1 MGKSKKRRLLVVDA
15 MNLVFRAYYALISRP
30 LRTTDGRNTSAIFGF
45 ARMLLKAIADYE
57 PTHVA
62 VALEGG
68 GPSFREEIYPE
79 YKATRRAPPED
90 LVAQLEPV
98 KELARLLGLA
108 VLEKEG
114 MEADDVVATLARG
127 GAGRFDEVLIL
138 SGDKDLMALVGR
150 GVKVLAPKTGVSD
163 IEEMD
168 EDAVAA
174 KMGVAPAAVPDLLAL
189 EGDSV
194 DNVPGVAGIGAK
206 TARALLERYGSLE
219 DVFAHVD
226 ELEPARA
233 RAALEKGRASAE
245 LSRKLVA
252 LKDDLELGLD
262 AAALEPRGRDEKALR
277 SFFKEY
283 ELKTLDEELGLAA
296 PPADELTPDLIP
308 AEEFAH
314 AADESSEKWLGV
326 EPVYRRGEFAG
337 LAVASGAAKVTC
349 LEGAPGDAEGKLRK
363 VYEESNLPLA
373 GHDTKTL
380 VHILGP
386 GVKFDGDTML
396 AAYLLN
402 PERVNYRLADLA
414 YEYLKVQLPAEAEEG
429 ELAFD
434 EGARDVAAARAQ
446 AVARLAEVTARLVE
460 QQEMGE
466 LYRDLEVPLAP
477 VLAALEERG
486 VRIDR
491 PHFSKLARSFEKH
504 LKGAEGELYELAGG
518 EFNPNSP
525 IQLREILF
533 DKLGLKPKRKTKTGY
548 STAADVLEALAE
560 EHPLPAKILAYR
572 ELAKLKNTYVD
583 VLPTLADENGRVHT
597 TFNQAATATGR
608 LSSADPNLQNIPIRT
623 DLGAEIRKGFIP
635 GEGLVFLS
643 ADYAQVELRILAHV
657 ADDPGLRA
665 AFAEGKDIHAATA
678 SEMFDVPFGKV
689 SREQRTLAK
698 AINFGLAYK
707 MGPRRLA
714 RETGLSVKEAE
725 AYIEKYFTRYPGV
738 RRFIDEQIER
748 AHREGY
754 VHTVLGRRRYLPDI
768 ASDDNRARAAA
779 ERVAVNMPIQGSA
792 ADILKLAMVALS
804 RRLAAEELDAW
815 MLLTIHDELLFEVA
829 REGVDELKD
838 LVKEEMTGVLNL
850 KVPLEVHVGV
860 GNNWLAA
867 HG

>member
-1 MGKSKKRRLLVVDA
+1 MVPKRRLLVVDA
-15 MNLVFRAYYALISRP
+15 MNLIFRAYYALISRP
-30 LRTTDGRNTSAIFGF
+30 LRTTDGRNTSAVFGF
-45 ARMLLKAIADYE
+45 ARMLLKALNEYR

-79 YKATRRAPPED
+79 YKATRKLPPDD
-90 LVAQLEPV
+90 LVAQIEPV
-98 KELARLLGLA
+98 KVFARLLGLA
-108 VLEKEG
+108 VLEKKG

-138 SGDKDLMALVGR
+138 SGDKDLMALVGGAVR
-150 GVKVLAPKTGVSD
+150 VLAPKTGVSD
-163 IEEMD
+163 VEEMD
-168 EDAVAA
+168 AAAVEV
-174 KMGVAPAAVPDLLAL
+174 KMGVPPAAVPDLLAL

-194 DNVPGVAGIGAK
+194 DNVPGVPGIGEK
-206 TARALLERYGSLE
+206 TARALLAKFGSFNGVFGHLD
-219 DVFAHVD
+219 DV
-226 ELEPARA
+226 EPKRA
-233 RAALEKGRASAE
+233 RTALEKGRASAE
-245 LSRKLVA
+245 LSRRLVA
-252 LKDDLELGLD
+252 LKSDLELGVD
-262 AAALEPRGRDEKALR
+262 AAALKPAPRDEEALR
-277 SFFKEY
+277 AFLKEY
-283 ELKTLDEELGLAA
+283 ELKALAEEMDVGVA
-296 PPADELTPDLIP
+296 PADELKPDLVA
-308 AEEFAH
+308 AEELAP
-314 AADESSEKWLGV
+314 AGRESGDEWLGLEAGAGDGEV
-326 EPVYRRGEFAG
+326 AAALAAGPERVTPLDGSRAEVAAQIGEVYQRSE
-337 LAVASGAAKVTC
+337 
-349 LEGAPGDAEGKLRK
+349 
-363 VYEESNLPLA
+363 LPLA
-373 GHDTKTL
+373 GHDTKRL
-380 VHILGP
+380 VRLLGP
-386 GVKFDGDTML
+386 EVKFDGDTML

-414 YEYLKVQLPAEAEEG
+414 YEYLKVHLPAEEGEG
-429 ELAFD
+429 ELAFG
-434 EGARDVAAARAQ
+434 EGAEGEMAARAQ
-446 AVARLAEVTARLVE
+446 AVARLAELTARLLT
-460 QQEMGE
+460 QQDMGE

-486 VRIDR
+486 VKIDR
-491 PHFSKLARSFEKH
+491 PHFAKLARSFEKH
-504 LKGAEGELYELAGG
+504 LKKAEAELYELAGG

-533 DKLGLKPKRKTKTGY
+533 DRLGLKPKRKTKTGY
-548 STAADVLEALAE
+548 STAADVLETLAD

-597 TFNQAATATGR
+597 TFNQVATSTGR
-608 LSSADPNLQNIPIRT
+608 LSSTDPNLQNIPIRT

-657 ADDPGLRA
+657 ADDPGLQQ

-678 SEMFDVPFGKV
+678 SELFDVPFDGV

-725 AYIEKYFTRYPGV
+725 AYIEKYFARYPGV

-754 VHTVLGRRRYLPDI
+754 VHTVLGRRRYLPDV
-768 ASDDNRARAAA
+768 ASEDNRARAAA

-792 ADILKLAMVALS
+792 ADILKLAMVAVA
-804 RRLAAEELDAW
+804 RRLRDETLEAW

-829 REGVDELKD
+829 PPDVDKLKEIAR
-838 LVKEEMTGVLNL
+838 EEMTGVLDL

-860 GNNWLAA
+860 GANWLEA

>member
-1 MGKSKKRRLLVVDA
+1 MKKRRLLVVDA
-15 MNLVFRAYYALISRP
+15 MNLIFRAYYALISRP
-30 LRTTDGRNTSAIFGF
+30 LRTTDGRNTSAVFGF
-45 ARMLLKAIADYE
+45 ARMLLKALNDYR

-79 YKATRRAPPED
+79 YKATRKVPPDD
-90 LVAQLEPV
+90 LVAQIEPV
-98 KELARLLGLA
+98 KEFARLLGLA

-138 SGDKDLMALVGR
+138 SGDKDLMALVG
-150 GVKVLAPKTGVSD
+150 GDVKLLAPKTGVSD
-163 IEEMD
+163 VEEMD
-168 EDAVAA
+168 ASAVEG
-174 KMGVAPAAVPDLLAL
+174 KMGVPPAAVPDLLAL

-194 DNVPGVAGIGAK
+194 DNVPGVPGIGEK
-206 TARALLERYGSLE
+206 TARALLARYGSFDGVFAHLE
-219 DVFAHVD
+219 DV
-226 ELEPARA
+226 EPKRA
-233 RAALEKGRASAE
+233 RTALEKGRASAD
-245 LSRKLVA
+245 LSRRLVE
-252 LKDDLELGLD
+252 LKGDLELGLD
-262 AAALEPRGRDEKALR
+262 AGALKPAPRDEESLR
-277 SFFKEY
+277 AFLKEY
-283 ELKTLDEELGLAA
+283 ELKTLAEELDVGAA
-296 PPADELTPDLIP
+296 PADELKPDLVPPEELAP
-308 AEEFAH
+308 AGRESG
-314 AADESSEKWLGV
+314 DEWLGLEAAARDGELAAAALAAGAERV
-326 EPVYRRGEFAG
+326 TDLRGSAAE
-337 LAVASGAAKVTC
+337 VAAQIKEIYQRS
-349 LEGAPGDAEGKLRK
+349 E
-363 VYEESNLPLA
+363 LPLA
-373 GHDTKTL
+373 GHDTKRL
-380 VHILGP
+380 VHLLGAE
-386 GVKFDGDTML
+386 VKFDGDTML

-414 YEYLKVQLPAEAEEG
+414 YEYLKVHLPAEEEEG
-429 ELAFD
+429 ELTFG
-434 EGARDVAAARAQ
+434 EGAAEEAPARAQ
-446 AVARLAEVTARLVE
+446 AVARLAELTARLLE
-460 QQEMGE
+460 HQDMGE

-486 VRIDR
+486 VKIDR
-491 PHFSKLARSFEKH
+491 PHFAKLARSFEKH
-504 LKGAEGELYELAGG
+504 LKKAETELYELAGG

-533 DKLGLKPKRKTKTGY
+533 DRLGLKPKRKTKTGY
-548 STAADVLEALAE
+548 STAADVLEALAD

-597 TFNQAATATGR
+597 TFNQVATSTGR
-608 LSSADPNLQNIPIRT
+608 LSSTDPNLQNIPIRT
-623 DLGAEIRKGFIP
+623 DLGAEIRKGFVP
-635 GEGLVFLS
+635 GDGLVFLS

-657 ADDPGLRA
+657 ADDPGLQQ

-678 SEMFDVPFGKV
+678 AELFDVPFGGV

-725 AYIEKYFTRYPGV
+725 AYIEKYFARYPGV

-754 VHTVLGRRRYLPDI
+754 VHTVLGRRRYVPDV
-768 ASDDNRARAAA
+768 ASEDNRARAAA

-792 ADILKLAMVALS
+792 ADILKLAMVAVA
-804 RRLAAEELDAW
+804 RRLRGEKLKAW
-815 MLLTIHDELLFEVA
+815 MLLTIHDELLFETSRKDVA
-829 REGVDELKD
+829 ALEE
-838 LVKEEMTGVLNL
+838 LVKEEMVGVLNL

-860 GNNWLAA
+860 GENWLEA

>member
-1 MGKSKKRRLLVVDA
+1 MTKRRLLVVDT

-30 LRTTDGRNTSAIFGF
+30 LRTTDGRNTSAVFGF
-45 ARMLLKAIADYE
+45 ARMLLKALAEYQ

-79 YKATRRAPPED
+79 YKATRKTPPDD
-90 LVAQLEPV
+90 LVAQIEPI
-98 KELARLLGLA
+98 KEFARLLGLA
-108 VLEKEG
+108 VVEKEG

-138 SGDKDLMALVGR
+138 SGDKDLMALVGG
-150 GVKVLAPKTGVSD
+150 GVKLLAPKTGVSD
-163 IEEMD
+163 VDEMD
-168 EDAVAA
+168 AAAVEA
-174 KMGVAPAAVPDLLAL
+174 KMGVPPAAVPDLLAL

-194 DNVPGVAGIGAK
+194 DNVPGVPGIGEK
-206 TARALLERYGSLE
+206 TARALLERYGSL
-219 DVFAHVD
+219 DAVFEHVD
-226 ELEPARA
+226 EVEPKRA
-233 RAALEKGRASAE
+233 RTAIEKGRASAE
-245 LSRKLVA
+245 LSRTLVA
-252 LKDDLELGLD
+252 LKDDLALGLD
-262 AAALEPRGRDEKALR
+262 AAALEPRARDEEALR
-277 SFFKEY
+277 SFLKEH
-283 ELKTLDEELGLAA
+283 ELKTLAEEMDVGAA
-296 PPADELTPDLIP
+296 PADELKPNLVS
-308 AEEFAH
+308 AEELAPT
-314 AADESSEKWLGV
+314 APESGDEWLGLDAV
-326 EPVYRRGEFAG
+326 VRGGEFAG
-337 LAVASGAAKVTC
+337 AALAAGPERVTLLDGSPADVARK
-349 LEGAPGDAEGKLRK
+349 LEKIYG
-363 VYEESNLPLA
+363 ESELPLA
-373 GHDTKTL
+373 GHDTKRL
-380 VHILGP
+380 IHMLGSD
-386 GVKFDGDTML
+386 VKFDGDTML

-414 YEYLKVQLPAEAEEG
+414 YEYLKVHLPAEEAEG
-429 ELAFD
+429 ELAFG
-434 EGARDVAAARAQ
+434 EGAAEDAAARAQ

-460 QQEMGE
+460 QQDMGE

-486 VRIDR
+486 VKIDR
-491 PHFSKLARSFEKH
+491 PRFAKLARSFEKH
-504 LKGAEGELYELAGG
+504 LKKAEGELYELAGG

-525 IQLREILF
+525 KQLREILF

-548 STAADVLEALAE
+548 STAADVLESLAD
-560 EHPLPAKILAYR
+560 EHPLPARILAYR

-583 VLPTLADENGRVHT
+583 VLPTLADKDGRVHT

-608 LSSADPNLQNIPIRT
+608 LSSTDPNLQNIPIRT

-635 GEGLVFLS
+635 GDGLVFLS

-657 ADDPGLRA
+657 ADDPGLQQ

-678 SEMFDVPFGKV
+678 SELFDVPFDRV
-689 SREQRTLAK
+689 NREQRTLAK

-714 RETGLSVKEAE
+714 REAGLSIKEAE

-738 RRFIDEQIER
+738 RRFIDEEIER

-768 ASDDNRARAAA
+768 ASDNSRARAAA

-792 ADILKLAMVALS
+792 ADILKLAMVAVA
-804 RRLAAEELDAW
+804 RRLRGEGLQAW
-815 MLLTIHDELLFEVA
+815 MLLTIHDELLFEASPGDVA
-829 REGVDELKD
+829 ALEE
-838 LVKEEMTGVLNL
+838 LVKEEMVGVLNL
-850 KVPLEVHVGV
+850 KVPLEVHVGI
-860 GNNWLAA
+860 GYNWLEA

>member
-1 MGKSKKRRLLVVDA
+1 LGKSKKHRLLVVDG

-45 ARMLLKAIADYE
+45 GRMLLKALNEYR

-62 VALEGG
+62 VALEGA
-68 GPSFREEIYPE
+68 GPSFREELYPE
-79 YKATRRAPPED
+79 YKATRKAPPDD
-90 LVAQLEPV
+90 LVSQIEPV
-98 KELARLLGLA
+98 KEFARLLGLA
-108 VLEKEG
+108 VIEKEG
-114 MEADDVVATLARG
+114 TEADDVVATLARG
-127 GAGRFDEVLIL
+127 GAGDFDEVIIL
-138 SGDKDLMALVGR
+138 SSDKDLMALVG
-150 GVKVLAPKTGVSD
+150 GKVKMLAPKTGVSD
-163 IEEMD
+163 VEEMD
-168 EDAVAA
+168 AAAVEA
-174 KMGVAPAAVPDLLAL
+174 KMGVPPAAVPDLLAL

-194 DNVPGVAGIGAK
+194 DNVPGVAGIGEK
-206 TARALLERYGSLE
+206 TARALLAKYGSLE
-219 DVFAHVD
+219 AVFEHLDDV
-226 ELEPARA
+226 EPARA
-233 RAALEKGRASAE
+233 RTALEKGRDAAAF
-245 LSRKLVA
+245 SRRLVA
-252 LKDDLELGLD
+252 LQDDLALGLD
-262 AAALEPRGRDEKALR
+262 AAALEPKGRDAEALGAFLKA
-277 SFFKEY
+277 Y
-283 ELKTLDEELGLAA
+283 ELKTLAEDLGAA
-296 PPADELTPDLIP
+296 PPPEDELTPDLVP
-308 AEEFAH
+308 EDEFPGHEEAEEGA
-314 AADESSEKWLGV
+314 WLGA
-326 EPVYRRGEFAG
+326 ELMSRGGEFAG
-337 LAVASGAAKVTC
+337 VAVAAAGKVTR
-349 LEGAPGDAEGKLRK
+349 LEGAPGDVAAKLARLSEG
-363 VYEESNLPLA
+363 SALPLA
-373 GHDTKTL
+373 AHDTKKFAH
-380 VHILGP
+380 VLGP

-414 YEYLKVQLPAEAEEG
+414 YEYLKLHLPAEAPEG

-434 EGARDVAAARAQ
+434 DGAADAAPQRAQ
-446 AVARLAEVTARLVE
+446 AVARLAEVTARLVD
-460 QQEMGE
+460 QQDMGE

-477 VLAALEERG
+477 VLAALEARG
-486 VRIDR
+486 VKIDR
-491 PHFSKLARSFEKH
+491 PHFARLARSFEKH
-504 LKGAEGELYELAGG
+504 LKRAESELYELAGG

-525 IQLREILF
+525 LQLREILF

-548 STAADVLEALAE
+548 STAADVLESLAE
-560 EHPLPAKILAYR
+560 EHALPAKILAYR

-583 VLPTLADENGRVHT
+583 VLPTLADKEGRVHT
-597 TFNQAATATGR
+597 TFNQAATSTGR

-643 ADYAQVELRILAHV
+643 ADYAQVELRILAHI
-657 ADDPGLRA
+657 ADDPGLQQ

-678 SEMFDVPFGKV
+678 AELFDVPFDGV

-714 RETGLSVKEAE
+714 RETGLSVVEAQ

-768 ASDDNRARAAA
+768 DSDDNRVRAAA
-779 ERVAVNMPIQGSA
+779 ERFAVNMPIQGSA
-792 ADILKLAMVALS
+792 ADILKLAMVAVD
-804 RRLAAEELDAW
+804 RRLGEGKLDAW

-829 REGVDELKD
+829 PADVEKLKKMVRD
-838 LVKEEMTGVLNL
+838 EMTAVLDL

-860 GNNWLAA
+860 GANWLEA